1 MTTIIIFAILSIHE
15 SETIHMDLTA
25 IDAPPEFLYG
35 MGMDCF

>member
-15 SETIHMDLTA
+15 SETIYMDLIA
-25 IDAPPEFLYG
+25 IDAPPELLDG